1 MSYGIFTR
9 DVLRDR
15 FMTILSCCAASR
27 DDIQVDFVAKF
38 VFVSASSKREKYQT
52 RKERKIYFNDP
63 FQLSLASQPE
73 ISAHHMKPTQNLEET

>member
-1 MSYGIFTR
+1 MGDGIFTR

-38 VFVSASSKREKYQT
+38 VFVSASSKRGKYQT
-52 RKERKIYFNDP
+52 RQKRGKVILMIRSSYHSPVSRKFLPI
-63 FQLSLASQPE
+63 
-73 ISAHHMKPTQNLEET
+73 I